1 MMIHARPEM
10 MQGRREMI
18 PTHQVAQTQF
28 VEANGVRFA
37 YRRFGKA
44 GGVPLILNQHFT
56 GTMDHWDPAVTDGL
70 ATERE
75 VILFNNAGISSTSGE
90 VPTSVEEMAA
100 NAAAFIRALGL
111 ARVDVLGFSLGGFV
125 AQALTLAKP
134 GLVRRLVLVGTGPR
148 GGEGMATLTPEA
160 QAAFGGTY
168 AHPDDLWLG
177 VFFTPTEK
185 SHAAGRAF
193 LKRFRLRQENRDPKV
208 NDKVAPA
215 QVEAI
220 SKWGAPRADAFDYL
234 REILHPTLVIN
245 GSKDVIIYTVN
256 SFILQQNLANAQLIL
271 YPDSNHGSQYQYPAL
286 FVADVTRFL
295 DAEVP
300 FPIQKETDHG

>member
-193 LKRFRLRQENRDPKV
+193 LKRFRLRQENRDPEV

-245 GSKDVIIYTVN
+245 GSKDVMIYTVN

-271 YPDSNHGSQYQYPAL
+271 YPDSSHGSQYQYPAL